1 MKEAREQGWRDEP
14 IVKPQVAVLDAA
26 TEKKML
32 LDANKAQQ
40 AQITLQS
47 EMIAKQNELMQQMT
61 NRLDALETT
70 GRKKSA

>member
-1 MKEAREQGWRDEP
+1 MAGWRDEP
-14 IVKPQVAVLDAA
+14 VVKPQVAVLDAQ

-47 EMIAKQNELMQQMT
+47 EMIEKQNVLMQQMT

-70 GRKKSA
+70 GRKRSA